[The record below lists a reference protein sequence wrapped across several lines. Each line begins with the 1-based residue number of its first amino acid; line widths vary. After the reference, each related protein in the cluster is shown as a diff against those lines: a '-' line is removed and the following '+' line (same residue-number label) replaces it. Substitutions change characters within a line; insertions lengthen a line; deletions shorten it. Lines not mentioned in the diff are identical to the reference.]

1 MLEEEVHVHRLGAMG
16 DIIMSLCA
24 VANLR
29 KRYKKIIYHTSQHQ
43 KNILENFLINFVDKV
58 VSEEEE
64 VPWGKE
70 NFVNFYGY
78 RPPHPLFRDFHLI
91 EDFCDEANVNF
102 NLEIPAINLPPRPL
116 EYSVNKVKGEKNI
129 NITVQSTAGWSR
141 YKEYNKWDEVINLAK
156 QQNHKYKFFQIG
168 GPNDKAL
175 ENVDGSFLGKS
186 FDENL
191 AAQAHADLH
200 LGIDSCFQHTTNLNW
215 VEKKKTKA
223 IIFFGSTHPETFGY
237 KNNVNIFANLK
248 CQPCNRENKD
258 MTINSAVPTTE
269 CPFLKND
276 EALCS
281 RKITPDLIVEYIKL
295 YT

>member
-1 MLEEEVHVHRLGAMG
+1 MLREEVHVHRLGAMG

-24 VANLR
+24 VVNLR

-43 KNILENFLINFVDKV
+43 KKILENFLLNFVDKV
-58 VSEEEE
+58 VSDEE
-64 VPWGKE
+64 VPWGEE

-91 EDFCDEANVNF
+91 EDFCDEANVDF
-102 NLEIPAINLPPRPL
+102 NLEMPAIDLPCCPS
-116 EYSVNKVKGEKNI
+116 EYSHHEAEGKKNT
-129 NITVQSTAGWSR
+129 NITIQSTAGWSK
-141 YKEYNKWDEVINLAK
+141 YKEYSQWDEVINLAK
-156 QQNHKYKFFQIG
+156 RQSDKYKFFQIG
-168 GPNDKAL
+168 GPNDKVL

-200 LGIDSCFQHTTNLNW
+200 LGIDSSFQHTTNLNW
-215 VEKKKTKA
+215 IGKKKTKA
-223 IIFFGSTHPETFGY
+223 IIFFGSTHPKTFGY
-237 KNNVNIFANLK
+237 ENNVNIFANLK

-258 MTINSAVPTTE
+258 MTINSTVPTTE
-269 CPFLKND
+269 CPFVKD
-276 EALCS
+276 DQAACS
-281 RKITPDLIVEYIKL
+281 RKITPNLIVEYIKL